1 MKICLKDDKEL
12 LILRVGDPMK
22 NFRSFFKLDKL
33 RLEKI
38 KNFFSWDQFKDFYQ
52 YVKAFWIDFFKEA
65 KRGTQAHL
73 KGIKIFLLFS
83 IIAFLILLGVVLRFT
98 ESSTFCGLC
107 HQMNAYMESWRASSH
122 HHVACTKC
130 HYEPGFL
137 NHLKGKWV
145 DGQVSLAYFISGK
158 RPNRPHAEINDSSCL
173 QKGCH
178 KIENL
183 QGDMIYKNVAFSH
196 GKHLEELRRGM
207 KLRCTTCHAQL
218 VQGAHLTVHEINCF
232 ICHYY
237 QAGPKGE
244 EECISCAVGSCAS
257 CHVEPKGDIKVKG
270 WSFNH
275 QKYIARGVVCERC
288 HNNVVQ
294 GDAHVPEGKC
304 VQCHNEPELLSTKY
318 TSQFMH
324 KNHVTDHKIECADC
338 HTYIRHEIGPIL
350 TMVHSTTVCDKCH
363 SKEIHLGPREL
374 YRGSGG
380 IGVPDS
386 PSLMFTANVDC
397 VACHR
402 KGEESQAA
410 LHTTQYVEKAIGEA
424 CVDCHGEGFDDTLKH
439 WKALLSKAQNETDQ
453 RIFNIQKMLYD
464 LERNKGEVTGFK
476 KAQNLLNEARHN
488 YSFVLLGKGTHNI
501 EYAFKLLN
509 AANNKTEQALAAIDK
524 GYKSQEFKTQ
534 MTCTTLCH
542 VGIER
547 RTVPFNDTKFS
558 HETHVAGHG
567 MRCSDCHSPRENHGK
582 TFQKNCAECHHG
594 KSGKK
599 VKCEDCHVSVKRLV
613 QGKGGIGVKERP
625 SNKLDVVECIDC
637 HRGVAAKKRDT
648 FDAIKKRC
656 IECHDQS
663 YGEMVVR
670 WKSVSED
677 LLKKVAPKIDRV
689 REEIE
694 KIDRRRGHTFV
705 YRKLFG
711 EAEFNYNLAKNGKGV
726 HNLEY
731 IEELLEFANNRL
743 DEAIKQLA
751 KKK

>member
-1 MKICLKDDKEL
+1 MERLKNYCHL
-12 LILRVGDPMK
+12 VRTL
-22 NFRSFFKLDKL
+22 
-33 RLEKI
+33 
-38 KNFFSWDQFKDFYQ
+38 
-52 YVKAFWIDFFKEA
+52 WIDFFKAA
-65 KRGTQAHL
+65 KRGTQTHL
-73 KGIKIFLLFS
+73 KAIKVLLVFCIISFLVISAGLLKFS
-83 IIAFLILLGVVLRFT
+83 
-98 ESSTFCGLC
+98 ESTTFCGLC
-107 HQMNAYMESWRASSH
+107 HQMNAYMASWRASSH
-122 HHVACTKC
+122 RHVACTKC
-130 HYEPGFL
+130 HYEPGFF

-145 DGQVSLAYFISGK
+145 DGQVSVAYFISGK
-158 RPNRPHAEINDSSCL
+158 TPERPHAEISDASCL

-178 KIENL
+178 RIDDL
-183 QGDMIYKNVAFSH
+183 QKDMIYKNVAFSH
-196 GKHLEELRRGM
+196 RKHLGELRRGM
-207 KLRCTTCHAQL
+207 ELRCTSCHAQP
-218 VQGAHLTVHEINCF
+218 VQGVHLTVHETNCF

-237 QAGPKGE
+237 KAGPKGE
-244 EECISCAVGSCAS
+244 GECLSCAVGSCTS
-257 CHVEPKGDIKVKG
+257 CHFAPKGDIKIDG

-275 QKYIARGVVCERC
+275 RKYIERGVACEKC
-288 HNNVVQ
+288 HLSVVQ
-294 GDAHVPEGKC
+294 GDGHVPEGKC
-304 VQCHNEPELLSTKY
+304 VQCHNEPEILSTKY

-324 KNHVTDHKIECADC
+324 KNHVTDHKIECTDC
-338 HTYIRHEIGPIL
+338 HTPLRHEIGTIPTI
-350 TMVHSTTVCDKCH
+350 HPAPSSCDKCH
-363 SKEIHLGPREL
+363 SQETHLGPGEL
-374 YRGSGG
+374 YRGRGG
-380 IGVPDS
+380 IGVPES
-386 PSLMFTANVDC
+386 PSLMFITNVDC
-397 VACHR
+397 IACHR

-410 LHTTQYVEKAIGEA
+410 LHTTKYMEMAIGKA

-439 WKALLSKAQNETDQ
+439 WKVLLSRAENETNQ
-453 RIFNIQKMLYD
+453 SIFNVQKVLY
-464 LERNKGEVTGFK
+464 EFEKNKGGSGDFK
-476 KAQNLLNEARHN
+476 RAQNLLNEARHN

-594 KSGKK
+594 KVGKK

-670 WKSVSED
+670 WKSASED

-731 IEELLEFANNRL
+731 TEELLEFANNRL
-743 DEAIKQLA
+743 DEAIKQLG